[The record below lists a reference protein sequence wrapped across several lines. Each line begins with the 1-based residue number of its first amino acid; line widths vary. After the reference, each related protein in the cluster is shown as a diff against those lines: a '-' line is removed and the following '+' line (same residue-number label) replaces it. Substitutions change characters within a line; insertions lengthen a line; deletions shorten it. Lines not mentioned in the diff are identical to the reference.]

1 MTEASCLKLITEAN
15 KPYNAQ
21 GVADMLACQGFKK
34 SQVEKALLSL
44 SESGKLICKEFG
56 KQKLFIPPQ
65 DGLPELDLE
74 EQSKLMDDIS
84 KGQAECK
91 EEELAVTALRKELAC
106 MESTLT
112 LEELKNLEIQRQ
124 EQVHNL
130 ESKLA
135 DVQSKT
141 AKVVSTDEIHKA
153 EAVDMLDDMG
163 VETDEAIGEQLADY
177 QRLFLGNKKMKI

>member
-1 MTEASCLKLITEAN
+1 
-15 KPYNAQ
+15 
-21 GVADMLACQGFKK
+21 
-34 SQVEKALLSL
+34 
-44 SESGKLICKEFG
+44 
-56 KQKLFIPPQ
+56 
-65 DGLPELDLE
+65 
-74 EQSKLMDDIS
+74 
-84 KGQAECK
+84 
-91 EEELAVTALRKELAC
+91 

-153 EAVDMLDDMG
+153 EAVRWPG
-163 VETDEAIGEQLADY
+163 TTPWS
-177 QRLFLGNKKMKI
+177 RLFNTTYLIQQSFFLSEFEGCRRCLGCTEENVLQNLGNGVGKHGWQPGMKGALTITIQAYVLAAHA